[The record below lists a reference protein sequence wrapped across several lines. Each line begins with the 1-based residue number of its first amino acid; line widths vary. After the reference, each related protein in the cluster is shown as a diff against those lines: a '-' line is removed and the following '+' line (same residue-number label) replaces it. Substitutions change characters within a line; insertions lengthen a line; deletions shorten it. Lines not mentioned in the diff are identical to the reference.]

1 MTYEY
6 ECASCQKKWDEEQSI
21 KDAPIKKCPHCK
33 SDTAKRLIS
42 SGNFILNGSGWFK
55 TGGY

>member
-6 ECASCQKKWDEEQSI
+6 ECTSCSKKWDEEQSI
-21 KDAPIKKCPHCK
+21 KDNPIKTCPSCNK
-33 SDTAKRLIS
+33 DTAKRLIS
-42 SGNFILNGSGWFK
+42 NGSFILQGSGWFK